1 MFAQDVCEAV
11 TIRGA
16 EDADVDALHAYLVAI
31 AAERLPVLFARS
43 DLPARE
49 RVAGRIARNA
59 NDARYLLL
67 LAVDRDGVAGML
79 DFVGNP
85 AAQQLH
91 VGDFGMS
98 VRRECRGQ
106 GIGRHLIHALLTW
119 TRPRGYRRIE
129 LEVFPNNPDADPAST
144 SAKASCT
151 RAAAAAPSWSATPR
165 WILVMMARAV

>member
-91 VGDFGMS
+91 VGGFGMS

-129 LEVFPNNPDADPAST
+129 LEVFSNNPDAIRLYEREGFVHEGRRRGAVMVGDTAVD
-144 SAKASCT
+144 
-151 RAAAAAPSWSATPR
+151 
-165 WILVMMARAV
+165 LVMMARAV